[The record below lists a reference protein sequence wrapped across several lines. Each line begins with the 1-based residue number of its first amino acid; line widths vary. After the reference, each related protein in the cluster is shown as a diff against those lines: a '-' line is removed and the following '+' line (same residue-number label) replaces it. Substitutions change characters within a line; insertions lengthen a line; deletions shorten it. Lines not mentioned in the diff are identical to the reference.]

1 MATLTVKVIEEITL
15 NNNSYNSERSLDISS
30 VNEIVKRI
38 VTISTTE
45 TGLLGFATASSTDLS
60 KSYSAGQFDED
71 DVRYIRITNL
81 DSSNH
86 LTLTFRDEDSTEFA
100 IKVDAGHSFIYPG
113 DNSGGVVDTMHAG
126 GSALTVSL
134 NDLVDITATADTD
147 SCDVEVF
154 VGSAYEING
163 IKLYRSWYRVNDNRR
178 KCRYMGDNYQYQ
190 FTNFRANFWW
200 LC

>member
-1 MATLTVKVIEEITL
+1 MATLTTKVIEEITL

-60 KSYSAGQFDED
+60 KSYLAGQFDED

-86 LTLTFRDEDSTEFA
+86 IVLTFRDEDNTEFKM
-100 IKVDAGHSFIYPG
+100 KVDAGHSFIYPG
-113 DNSGGVVDTMHAG
+113 DNSGGVVDTMKAA
-126 GSALTVSL
+126 GSALASGL
-134 NDLVDITATADTD
+134 SDLVDITVDTD
-147 SCDVEVF
+147 TASCDVEVF
-154 VGSAYEING
+154 VGSA
-163 IKLYRSWYRVNDNRR
+163 
-178 KCRYMGDNYQYQ
+178 
-190 FTNFRANFWW
+190 
-200 LC
+200 

>member
-30 VNEIVKRI
+30 VDEIVKRI

-60 KSYSAGQFDED
+60 KSYLAGQFDED

-86 LTLTFRDEDSTEFA
+86 VTLTFRAVSYT
-100 IKVDAGHSFIYPG
+100 H
-113 DNSGGVVDTMHAG
+113 
-126 GSALTVSL
+126 LTL
-134 NDLVDITATADTD
+134 PTKA
-147 SCDVEVF
+147 
-154 VGSAYEING
+154 
-163 IKLYRSWYRVNDNRR
+163 
-178 KCRYMGDNYQYQ
+178 
-190 FTNFRANFWW
+190 
-200 LC
+200 

>member
-1 MATLTVKVIEEITL
+1 MATLTTKVIEEITL

-60 KSYSAGQFDED
+60 KSYLAGQFDED

-86 LTLTFRDEDSTEFA
+86 ITLTFRDEDSTEFCM
-100 IKVDAGHSFIYPG
+100 KVDAGHSFIYPG
-113 DNSGGVVDTMHAG
+113 DNSGGVADTMKAA
-126 GSALTVSL
+126 GSALASGL
-134 NDLVDITATADTD
+134 ADLTDITVDTD
-147 SCDVEVF
+147 TASCDVEIF
-154 VGSAYEING
+154 VGSA
-163 IKLYRSWYRVNDNRR
+163 
-178 KCRYMGDNYQYQ
+178 
-190 FTNFRANFWW
+190 
-200 LC
+200 